1 MEQDIVRNFRK
12 SILKPFRYYFLTY
25 FKRVPSAWLLLTQLS
40 ILISL
45 PLLNDSFDGQVV
57 SWVLGMVALMMVAL
71 VIRNSPIFT
80 KTGMGLVFISLSLSA
95 WAFISGRSE
104 LFALAHIFEA
114 AAYFYAAAGMVM
126 YMFKDHEVSRDELFA
141 VAAVFTLLVWGFAFL
156 FSVCQQWYP
165 QSFIAF
171 QNADSPRSWLE
182 LLFLSFAILSGVGM
196 TDILPI
202 SPPARVLAAIEMFA
216 GVMYLTMVVT
226 RLLGMVASHKVKR

>member
-1 MEQDIVRNFRK
+1 M
-12 SILKPFRYYFLTY
+12 KPFRYYFLTY

-45 PLLNDSFDGQVV
+45 PLLNDSFEGQIV
-57 SWVLGMVALMMVAL
+57 SWVLGMVALMMVAM

-80 KTGMGLVFISLSLSA
+80 TGGIVLVVISLSLSA
-95 WAFISGRSE
+95 WAALTKNND

-165 QSFIAF
+165 GSFIAF

-216 GVMYLTMVVT
+216 GVMYLTLVVT
-226 RLLGMVASHKVKR
+226 RLLGMVNASHKVKR

>member
-1 MEQDIVRNFRK
+1 M
-12 SILKPFRYYFLTY
+12 KPFRYYFLTY